1 MAIPSLFVG
10 SIEGFCGKSMFCLG
24 LALNL
29 QDQGWKVGYFK
40 PLGWEMVRDAEGRT
54 VDEDAALMREVL
66 DLKVPLKAITPI
78 ILGTR
83 FLEESAKADPATSTR
98 RVQQAY
104 EKAAEGRDVMI
115 IEGPHAL
122 GVGTSIGVD
131 CLALA
136 KTWEARTV
144 LVATMAD
151 DTVVDRIILKKQ
163 YMDTVHQGFLGVVLN
178 CVPKTSIERVKGFA
192 APMLRKHGIHVLG
205 VIPDVVSLRAPT
217 VGEICKNVAC
227 TVLTG
232 KDQMDLLVEDLLV
245 GAMTPESALSYFRKS
260 LRKAVI
266 TGGDRADV
274 QLAALQT
281 DTSALILTG
290 NIYPDVRI
298 LARAEQVG
306 VPVLLVPYDTYTT
319 VREIAN
325 LSGRI
330 KPGETKKIEL
340 AKALVKDH
348 VDWRSIANALKPST
362 TA

>member
-1 MAIPSLFVG
+1 LTTPSLFVC

-24 LALNL
+24 LALTL
-29 QDQGWKVGYFK
+29 RDYGLKVGYFK

-54 VDEDAALMREVL
+54 EDEDAQLMREIL
-66 DLKVPLKAITPI
+66 DLKIPLKVIAPI

-83 FLEESAKADPATSTR
+83 FLEESAKIDPTMSEK
-98 RVQQAY
+98 RVRQAY
-104 EKAAEGRDVMI
+104 AKAAEGRDVMI
-115 IEGPHAL
+115 VEGPHAL

-131 CLALA
+131 CMSLA
-136 KTWEARTV
+136 KTWESRIV
-144 LVATMAD
+144 LVSTMAD
-151 DTVVDRIILKKQ
+151 DTAVDRIILVKRF
-163 YMDTVHQGFLGVVLN
+163 MDTVHRGFLGAVLN

-192 APMLRKHGIHVLG
+192 SPMLRKHGIDVLG
-205 VIPDVVSLRAPT
+205 VIPDLAALRAPT
-217 VGEICKNVAC
+217 VGEICKNIAC

-306 VPVLLVPYDTYTT
+306 VPVILVPYDTYTT

-340 AKALVKDH
+340 AKNLVNEY
-348 VDWRSIANALKPST
+348 VDWRSIANALMPPEK
-362 TA
+362 A